1 MTLATFPWGRSDFLY
16 KTESKDRK
24 WKKQKTFLKPWF
36 ELTSSRKGFPAPA
49 SGLCGDPAEELTP
62 SPPTHPQLRPWG
74 GMQCKTHSGPSEAHA
89 WESVEHTEVPAQQ
102 IHAGLG
108 GTIPT
113 LQTWMQW
120 LFQEPEMWKPQHSF
134 APGCRTS
141 RTQTFQPEHTS
152 QLPVVKFHMFENSS
166 SPVGDVTFHANF
178 MPLFS
183 YEHTCNPPWLTG
195 KASWLTAGRLLT
207 VHHSK
212 RRGMCNE
219 IIKSRRKT
227 YLEPASDHRWV
238 LLGKRRCV

>member
-1 MTLATFPWGRSDFLY
+1 MKKTKNFPKALIWTHVFKKRLPCSCQWLVWWSCWRAHSQSSHTPTTPPLVGGCSAKHIPDLVRPTLGRAWSTQRSQLSRATLAWEG
-16 KTESKDRK
+16 
-24 WKKQKTFLKPWF
+24 
-36 ELTSSRKGFPAPA
+36 
-49 SGLCGDPAEELTP
+49 P
-62 SPPTHPQLRPWG
+62 SPPCR
-74 GMQCKTHSGPSEAHA
+74 
-89 WESVEHTEVPAQQ
+89 
-102 IHAGLG
+102 LG
-108 GTIPT
+108 RND
-113 LQTWMQW
+113 
-120 LFQEPEMWKPQHSF
+120 FQEPEMWKPQHSF
-134 APGCRTS
+134 TPGCRTS
-141 RTQTFQPEHTS
+141 RTQTLQPEHTS